1 MRTLSNHYL
10 AIILTT
16 VLDIEGLRA
25 CLIFTVTISKILLLV
40 IYRLIE
46 LDLVAVMQLY

>member
-1 MRTLSNHYL
+1 MRALSNHNL
-10 AIILTT
+10 ATIFTM

-40 IYRLIE
+40 VYRLIE